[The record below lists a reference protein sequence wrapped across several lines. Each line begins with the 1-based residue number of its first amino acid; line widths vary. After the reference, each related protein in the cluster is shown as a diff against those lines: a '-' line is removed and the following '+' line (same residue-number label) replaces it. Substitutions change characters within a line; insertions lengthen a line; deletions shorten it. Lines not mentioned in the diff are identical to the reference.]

1 MTKYPRLYQCFYPC
15 PIGVWTSLQLENAS
29 TMEVNKDWIYLQ
41 IVIFMYLKRPLN
53 GLKNK
58 ITKIEESLNETAD
71 LVQSKT
77 KDVRELS

>member
-1 MTKYPRLYQCFYPC
+1 
-15 PIGVWTSLQLENAS
+15 
-29 TMEVNKDWIYLQ
+29 MEVNKDWIYLQ

-53 GLKNK
+53 LN
-58 ITKIEESLNETAD
+58 ESLNETPD

>member
-1 MTKYPRLYQCFYPC
+1 
-15 PIGVWTSLQLENAS
+15 
-29 TMEVNKDWIYLQ
+29 
-41 IVIFMYLKRPLN
+41 MYLKRPLN
-53 GLKNK
+53 WLKNK